1 MFIKK
6 NDNNSIIDEFNREI
20 KKEKNK
26 KAFVYDQNFKE
37 TKKEKYSFKGW
48 SEGKNMEILPKEIKS
63 FFKRMERVMERK
75 FETDE
80 GKLKNKKKRSKRFCE
95 YSLYGSNKT

>member
-1 MFIKK
+1 
-6 NDNNSIIDEFNREI
+6 
-20 KKEKNK
+20 
-26 KAFVYDQNFKE
+26 
-37 TKKEKYSFKGW
+37 
-48 SEGKNMEILPKEIKS
+48 
-63 FFKRMERVMERK
+63 MERK